1 MDYWITHCG
10 TDGYLYLLFQRR
22 FLKLLLY
29 FSVISLLV
37 SVPINATSGTSYE
50 DWFERTTLNNKELS
64 NVKGWL
70 HVILVLVFTLLTIR
84 AVQKT
89 RKDSRIAYQFYHREM
104 SKKRDHEWLKA
115 RTVHVK
121 GIPPEDRTGNN
132 LKAVL
137 ERVIA
142 PTGGQV
148 LAVMLVPDFVNQLI
162 LEGKI
167 QDLKEL

>member
-22 FLKLLLY
+22 FLKLLIV
-29 FSVISLLV
+29 FSTISLIV
-37 SVPINATSGTSYE
+37 AIPINATSGTSYE

-64 NVKGWL
+64 HAKGWM
-70 HVILVLVFTLLTIR
+70 HVFLVLVFTSLTIR

-89 RKDSRIAYQFYHREM
+89 RRDAKIAYQFYHREM
-104 SKKRDHEWLKA
+104 SKNKDHEWLKA
-115 RTVHVK
+115 RTAHVK
-121 GIPPEDRTGNN
+121 GIPPEDRSGNN

-137 ERVIA
+137 ESVLS

-148 LAVMLVPDFVNQLI
+148 LAVIMVPDFVN
-162 LEGKI
+162 
-167 QDLKEL
+167 